1 MAASIRDYKTI
12 TEIREIREE
21 TRKKIGAR
29 LGKGVCEGAELHM
42 MICGSTGCSSSG
54 SGKLLDKLDELM
66 ARDGLEEK
74 VAVVPGTAFGD
85 CGEGYLRISYAYCL
99 ENLKV
104 AIGRLEHFVKKL
116 RAER

>member
-42 MICGSTGCSSSG
+42 MICGSTG
-54 SGKLLDKLDELM
+54 
-66 ARDGLEEK
+66 
-74 VAVVPGTAFGD
+74 
-85 CGEGYLRISYAYCL
+85 
-99 ENLKV
+99 
-104 AIGRLEHFVKKL
+104 
-116 RAER
+116 